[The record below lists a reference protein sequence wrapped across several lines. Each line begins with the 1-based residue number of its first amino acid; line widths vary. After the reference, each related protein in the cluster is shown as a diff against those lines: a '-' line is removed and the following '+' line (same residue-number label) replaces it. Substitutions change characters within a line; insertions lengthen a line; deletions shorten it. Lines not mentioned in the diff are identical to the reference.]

1 MAEAVSNH
9 LVSQILS
16 NEDSHRSSKG
26 SIHSGSAMSSTDG
39 QAIAPG
45 GGGMSQGIGGTI
57 GKTLS
62 SAKLESPI
70 GGGKV
75 DGFMDTINQNAAWS
89 KNPFEVFD
97 GTMISPIANPGF
109 AGQMQEFS
117 SMPKIEIKS
126 AVGAINADIAGHTGI
141 ISQQQGGQSH

>member
-16 NEDSHRSSKG
+16 NDDSRSSKG